1 LLFYH
6 LYKWTQVFLAHA
18 ALKCYK
24 QIILELLMCQIIWF
38 LVMFCEGISVNID
51 ILLDVL
57 SNKYLDHIFT
67 CMLFLL
73 YTIGSQTYLTINL
86 ELWDTVVSQVYIL

>member
-1 LLFYH
+1 
-6 LYKWTQVFLAHA
+6 
-18 ALKCYK
+18 
-24 QIILELLMCQIIWF
+24 
-38 LVMFCEGISVNID
+38 MFCEGISVNID

-67 CMLFLL
+67 CTLYAFFLL

>member
-1 LLFYH
+1 
-6 LYKWTQVFLAHA
+6 
-18 ALKCYK
+18 
-24 QIILELLMCQIIWF
+24 MCQIIWF
-38 LVMFCEGISVNID
+38 LVMFCEGISFNID